1 MGAIKGVAEVVIN
14 VHDIAGMQAFYERTL
29 GFTFHSRFPDPDP
42 TIVFLTVIDLHS
54 PLGRGGHPQLFALVD
69 PARHIPD
76 TFVGLDVDRSSL
88 NHLAFEIDETD
99 FESELQRL
107 KALGPETLGLDQGSL
122 HFLARHKPGDCPFD
136 KTIASEIVEHP
147 LILRTPQQ

>member
-42 TIVFLTVIDLHS
+42 TIVFLTLIDLHS

-107 KALGPETLGLDQGSL
+107 KALGLETTVKRFRHMSAKAIFFNDPEGN
-122 HFLARHKPGDCPFD
+122 R
-136 KTIASEIVEHP
+136 IE
-147 LILRTPQQ
+147 LICHDGEGVRS